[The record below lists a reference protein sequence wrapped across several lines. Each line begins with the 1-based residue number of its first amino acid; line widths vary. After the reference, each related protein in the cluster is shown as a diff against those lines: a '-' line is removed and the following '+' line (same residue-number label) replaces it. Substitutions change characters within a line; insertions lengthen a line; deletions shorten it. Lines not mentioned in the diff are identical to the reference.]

1 VPWGFEKV
9 AVQLLHFLF
18 PKHPTGCFKFC
29 YCCSVQLRYIY
40 TMDAPKFLSASLM
53 VRTMMLN
60 FKRNIH
66 FTRLVKVA
74 DRLREFNFRK
84 LPGTETPCFHI
95 DVPDDRGN
103 RIVFRMQQENNN
115 WKIVDQQLPPWIN
128 ATETKLNEVIEE
140 ELR

>member
-1 VPWGFEKV
+1 
-9 AVQLLHFLF
+9 
-18 PKHPTGCFKFC
+18 
-29 YCCSVQLRYIY
+29 
-40 TMDAPKFLSASLM
+40 MDAPNFRCALLI
-53 VRTMMLN
+53 VLTMMLN

-103 RIVFRMQQENNN
+103 RIVFKMQQENNN
-115 WKIVDQQLPPWIN
+115 WKIVDQQLPAWIN

>member
-1 VPWGFEKV
+1 MNRSLSI
-9 AVQLLHFLF
+9 VQN
-18 PKHPTGCFKFC
+18 FC
-29 YCCSVQLRYIY
+29 HCCSVQFKYIY
-40 TMDAPKFLSASLM
+40 ATDAPEFRPASLILL
-53 VRTMMLN
+53 TMMLN

-103 RIVFRMQQENNN
+103 RIVFRMQHENNT
-115 WKIVDQQLPPWIN
+115 WKIVDQQLPSWIN
-128 ATETKLNEVIEE
+128 ATENKLNDVIEE

>member
-1 VPWGFEKV
+1 LVYS
-9 AVQLLHFLF
+9 FLF
-18 PKHPTGCFKFC
+18 IYG
-29 YCCSVQLRYIY
+29 SLGQIQYIY
-40 TMDAPKFLSASLM
+40 TTDAPGFPRELLI
-53 VRTMMLN
+53 VNTMMLN

-84 LPGTETPCFHI
+84 LPGTATPSFHI

-115 WKIVDQQLPPWIN
+115 WKIVDQQLPAWIS

>member
-1 VPWGFEKV
+1 MTPNNLPFLTETYGCKYFSLRFGTFPINLCCGRTRFWR
-9 AVQLLHFLF
+9 ALLIVL
-18 PKHPTGCFKFC
+18 
-29 YCCSVQLRYIY
+29 
-40 TMDAPKFLSASLM
+40 
-53 VRTMMLN
+53 TMMLN

-103 RIVFRMQQENNN
+103 RIVFRMQQENNS

-140 ELR
+140 

>member
-1 VPWGFEKV
+1 
-9 AVQLLHFLF
+9 
-18 PKHPTGCFKFC
+18 
-29 YCCSVQLRYIY
+29 
-40 TMDAPKFLSASLM
+40 MDAPKSWGVVLIL
-53 VRTMMLN
+53 RTMMLN

-84 LPGTETPCFHI
+84 LPGTETPSFHI

-103 RIVFRMQQENNN
+103 RIVFRMQQENNS
-115 WKIVDQQLPPWIN
+115 WKIVDQQLPSWIN